1 MDGSKKAA
9 LLAAGIDVDSA
20 LERFL
25 GNEALLERFL
35 KKFLDDPNHARLTA
49 AFAAGD
55 REGALTASHTMK
67 GVCGNLSMHVLFD
80 LLTKQ
85 VQALRAED
93 WAGAEA
99 LLPAV
104 DQAYDEAAAAIR
116 RSVDG

>member
-1 MDGSKKAA
+1 
-9 LLAAGIDVDSA
+9 
-20 LERFL
+20 
-25 GNEALLERFL
+25 
-35 KKFLDDPNHARLTA
+35 
-49 AFAAGD
+49 
-55 REGALTASHTMK
+55 
-67 GVCGNLSMHVLFD
+67 MHVLFD